1 LLGYNPFGVSEVRV
15 SLSRPA
21 MATFAIGDIHGNIR
35 ALDDLLVLITGE
47 IGAGDTVVFL
57 GDYIDRG
64 ANSKECIERIL
75 DFQKAGK
82 AKVVTLLGNHEQW
95 LMRTYHD
102 HTRHSWILGMEAL
115 STIQSYSPSAA
126 AALVEGLGN
135 LGPRIVAE
143 RVSLPYQLFFDSVPP
158 EHLLAHAGGGMRTWR
173 SKSERRQR
181 RGTGAGTPGLGDG
194 QISRPV

>member
-1 LLGYNPFGVSEVRV
+1 
-15 SLSRPA
+15 

-35 ALDDLLVLITGE
+35 ALDDLLVLITPE
-47 IGAGDTVVFL
+47 TGAGDSVVFL

-95 LMRTYHD
+95 LMRTFHD

-158 EHLLAHAGGGMRTWR
+158 EHLTFFLSLSTFWRTPEAVCVHGGLNPNGGRAEEQELEHLVWGMD
-173 SKSERRQR
+173 
-181 RGTGAGTPGLGDG
+181 GFPGQYEGSDP
-194 QISRPV
+194 II

>member
-1 LLGYNPFGVSEVRV
+1 
-15 SLSRPA
+15 

-35 ALDDLLVLITGE
+35 ALDDLLVLITPE
-47 IGAGDTVVFL
+47 TGAGDSVVFL

-95 LMRTYHD
+95 LMRTFHD

-126 AALVEGLGN
+126 STEIDPLEITLTGN
-135 LGPRIVAE
+135 TLRDPSCRTAP
-143 RVSLPYQLFFDSVPP
+143 LPNCLS
-158 EHLLAHAGGGMRTWR
+158 
-173 SKSERRQR
+173 
-181 RGTGAGTPGLGDG
+181 
-194 QISRPV
+194 I